1 MDFDLSEEQAA
12 ISDLAAQIL
21 TDRLGPE
28 RLAELDA
35 DPEWFARDVWADL
48 ARADLLGISLPEAD
62 GGGGY
67 GLFEACLVLEQ
78 IGRAVAPLPY
88 LATIVLGAL
97 PVAEFGSDRQ
107 RAALLPGVIAGETVL
122 TAGLVEAGSS
132 LVPAVPA
139 TVARREGSGWQ
150 LHGEKLFVPAAHLA
164 TRVLVP
170 ARTSD
175 AGEVGVFL
183 VDPSAPGVALERL
196 VTTSGEPQFR
206 LTLDQVVVGVE
217 DVLGAADGGTAVVD
231 WITDRAI
238 VGLCAVQAGV
248 CEAAVHMTATYTSE
262 RKQFDSPIATFQAV
276 AHRAA
281 DAFIDA
287 TGVRYTTWLAA
298 WRVSEGLPAADE
310 IDVAKFWA
318 ADGGQRVVHAAQH
331 LHGGIGVDKD
341 YPLHRYFLWAKTLEL
356 TLGGATEH
364 LRSLGARLAD
374 ASAGAS

>member
-35 DPEWFARDVWADL
+35 DPDWFAREEWAEL
-48 ARADLLGISLPEAD
+48 AKADLLGIALPEAD

-67 GLFEACLVLEQ
+67 GIFEACLVLEQ
-78 IGRAVAPLPY
+78 VGRAVAPLPY

-97 PVAEFGSDRQ
+97 PVAAFGSDEQ
-107 RAALLPGVIAGETVL
+107 RAALLPGVIAGETIL
-122 TAGLVEAGSS
+122 TAGLVEAGGA
-132 LVPAVPA
+132 LAPAVPA
-139 TVARREGSGWQ
+139 TVARREGDGWQ

-164 TRVLVP
+164 SRMLVP

-175 AGEVGVFL
+175 DGAVGVFL
-183 VDPSAPGVALERL
+183 VDPKAANVTLERL

-206 LTLDQVVVGVE
+206 VVLDQVEVGP
-217 DVLGAADGGTAVVD
+217 DALLGGADGG
-231 WITDRAI
+231 RAI
-238 VGLCAVQAGV
+238 VGWISDRALVGVCAIQTGV
-248 CEAAVHMTATYTSE
+248 CEAAVRMTATYTSE
-262 RKQFDSPIATFQAV
+262 RKQFDTPIATFQAV

-281 DAFIDA
+281 DAYIDA
-287 TGVRYTTWLAA
+287 TGVRFTTWLAA
-298 WRVSEGLPAADE
+298 WRLSAGLPAADE

-318 ADGGQRVVHAAQH
+318 ADGGQRVVHGAQH

-356 TLGGATEH
+356 PLGGATEH
-364 LRSLGARLAD
+364 LRSLGARLAEV
-374 ASAGAS
+374 SGAGA

>member
-1 MDFDLSEEQAA
+1 MDFDLSDEQAA

-21 TDRLGPE
+21 TDRLGGE
-28 RLAELDA
+28 RLTELDG
-35 DPEWFARDVWADL
+35 DPDWFARDVWGEL

-67 GLFEACLVLEQ
+67 GIFEACLVLEQ
-78 IGRAVAPLPY
+78 IGRTVAPLPY

-97 PVAEFGSDRQ
+97 PVAEFGSSDQ
-107 RAALLPGVIAGETVL
+107 RAALLPGVIAGDTVL
-122 TAGLVEAGSS
+122 TAGLIEAGSS
-132 LVPAVPA
+132 LPPSVPT
-139 TVARREGSGWQ
+139 TVARREGGGWQ

-175 AGEVGVFL
+175 DGDVGVFL
-183 VDPSAPGVALERL
+183 VDPSAAGVALERL

-206 LTLDQVVVGVE
+206 LTLDGVE
-217 DVLGAADGGTAVVD
+217 VPAGDLLGGEDGGPEIVG
-231 WITDRAI
+231 WITDRAV
-238 VGLCAVQAGV
+238 VGLCAIQAGV
-248 CEAAVHMTATYTSE
+248 CEAAVRMTATYTSE

-287 TGVRYTTWLAA
+287 TGVRFTAWLAA
-298 WRVSEGLPAADE
+298 WRISEGLPAADE

-341 YPLHRYFLWAKTLEL
+341 YPLHRYFLWSKTLEL

-374 ASAGAS
+374 ASSGAS